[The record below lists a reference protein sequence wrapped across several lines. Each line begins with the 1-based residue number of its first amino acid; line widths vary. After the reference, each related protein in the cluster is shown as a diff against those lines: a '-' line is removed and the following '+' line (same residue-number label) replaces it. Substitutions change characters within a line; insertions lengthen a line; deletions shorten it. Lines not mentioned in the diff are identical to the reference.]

1 MIDKIHIILYFLNY
15 RDKRA
20 FMEIEYLMLDEILKH
35 ESSQIIYVLTHSN
48 PNLTGKKK
56 EEIIE
61 RINSGIDGIFEN
73 KKKNEKKR
81 IRKKVFRT
89 K

>member
-73 KKKNEKKR
+73 KKKNQKKR
-81 IRKKVFRT
+81 IIKKVFRT